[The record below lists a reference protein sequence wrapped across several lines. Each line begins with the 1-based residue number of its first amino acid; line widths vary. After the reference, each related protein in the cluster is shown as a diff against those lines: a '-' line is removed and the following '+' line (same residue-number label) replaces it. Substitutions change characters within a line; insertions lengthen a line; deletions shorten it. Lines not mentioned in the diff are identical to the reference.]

1 MFVSFNKKYLQ
12 IKYKKVFIMRR
23 KKEKHVEH
31 ADEKK
36 LKLLG
41 VISFLFG
48 FAQALLMYV
57 TSDYFSQKLGSH
69 NVSSFYFIAY
79 VVALIGLLN
88 MHKLVKILG
97 KSGAFFLFFLLQIY
111 LLFALIF
118 VKQPIVGVA
127 LMMLYIVAGYFAWTV
142 LDVIIEEYSEDK
154 KSGRIR
160 GFHLMILNA
169 GVLLGPFLS
178 TMILASFDYNGLF
191 IATLTLNCL
200 MLVISLVGL
209 RGVNGRFNGKLT
221 VQDIGIK
228 VLTNKNVLNIYMISL
243 ALEAFYALM
252 IVYTP
257 LYLLGRGFSW
267 EQIGIAFTI
276 MLIPFVVLEYPV
288 GILADEKFGE
298 KEMIIG
304 GLLLMTASS
313 LAIFF
318 VGSKSI
324 FVWAAILL
332 VTRIGAASVEI
343 LRDSYFYKK
352 IDGRDVDLISFFRT
366 TRAVAYLL
374 ATGLSAMLL
383 IVAPMK
389 YIFLLIA
396 GLVLLGIYPAFRLVD
411 NKSEVELKAEE

>member
-1 MFVSFNKKYLQ
+1 MKK
-12 IKYKKVFIMRR
+12 KKG
-23 KKEKHVEH
+23 KHLEH

-41 VISFLFG
+41 FISFLFG

-57 TSDYFSQKLGSH
+57 TSDYFSQRLGSH
-69 NVSSFYFIAY
+69 NVSAFYFVSY
-79 VVALIGLLN
+79 VIALIGLLN
-88 MHKLVKILG
+88 MHKLVKVLG
-97 KSGAFFLFFLLQIY
+97 KAGSFFLFFLLQIY
-111 LLFALIF
+111 LLFSLVF
-118 VKQPIVGVA
+118 VKSPLLGSV
-127 LMMLYIVAGYFAWTV
+127 LMMLYIIVNYFAWTV

-160 GFHLMILNA
+160 GFHLMILSA
-169 GVLLGPFLS
+169 GILIGPFLS
-178 TMILASFDYNGLF
+178 TKILASFDFNGLF
-191 IATLTLNCL
+191 IATLILNCL
-200 MLVISLVGL
+200 MLVVSLVGL

-221 VQDIGIK
+221 IRDIGMK
-228 VLTNKNVLNIYMISL
+228 VFTNKDVLNIYIISL

-252 IVYTP
+252 IVYMP
-257 LYLLGRGFSW
+257 LYLLGHGFSW
-267 EQIGIAFTI
+267 GQIGIAFTI
-276 MLIPFVVLEYPV
+276 MLIPFVALEYPI

-304 GLLLMTASS
+304 GLLIMGISS
-313 LAIFF
+313 LSIFF
-318 VGSKSI
+318 VNSPSI

-396 GLVLLGIYPAFRLVD
+396 AMVLVGIYPAFRLVD
-411 NKSEVELKAEE
+411 NKSEEELKAE

>member
-1 MFVSFNKKYLQ
+1 MQ
-12 IKYKKVFIMRR
+12 R
-23 KKEKHVEH
+23 KKEKHLEH
-31 ADEKK
+31 ADENK
-36 LKLLG
+36 LKLLSG
-41 VISFLFG
+41 ISFLFG
-48 FAQALLMYV
+48 FAEALLIYV
-57 TSDYFSQKLGSH
+57 TSDYFSQQLGSH
-69 NVSSFYFIAY
+69 NVSAFYFIIY
-79 VVALIGLLN
+79 IVALIGLLN
-88 MHKLVKILG
+88 MHKLVKIMG

-118 VKQPIVGVA
+118 TKQPIFGAV
-127 LMMLYIVAGYFAWTV
+127 LMMLYIIVNYFAWTV
-142 LDVIIEEYSEDK
+142 LDVVIEQYSEDK

-160 GFHLMILNA
+160 GLHLMILNA
-169 GVLLGPFLS
+169 GFLIGPFLS
-178 TMILASFDYNGLF
+178 AKILAVFGFNGLF
-191 IATLTLNCL
+191 VASLALNCL
-200 MLVISLVGL
+200 VLIVSLIGL
-209 RGVNGRFNGKLT
+209 RGVNGRFRGQLT
-221 VQDIGIK
+221 VRDIGMK
-228 VLTNKNVLNIYMISL
+228 VLTNKNVLNIYMVSL

-267 EQIGIAFTI
+267 EQIGLIFTV
-276 MLIPFVVLEYPV
+276 MLIPFVVLEYPI

-304 GLLLMTASS
+304 GLLIMAFSS

-318 VGSKSI
+318 VSSNSI

-332 VTRIGAASVEI
+332 LTRVGAASVET

-383 IVAPMK
+383 IIAPMK

-396 GLVLLGIYPAFRLVD
+396 GMVLLGVYPAFRLVD
-411 NKSEVELKAEE
+411 NKGEEELKAEE

>member
-1 MFVSFNKKYLQ
+1 MIKK
-12 IKYKKVFIMRR
+12 KD
-23 KKEKHVEH
+23 KHLEH

-36 LKLLG
+36 LKLLS

-48 FAQALLMYV
+48 FAQALLLYV
-57 TSDYFSQKLGSH
+57 TSDYFSQQLGSH
-69 NVSSFYFIAY
+69 NVSAFYFIAY
-79 VVALIGLLN
+79 VIALLGLLN
-88 MHKLVKILG
+88 MHKLVKLLG

-111 LLFALIF
+111 LLFVLIF
-118 VKQPIVGVA
+118 TKQPIWGAV
-127 LMMLYIVAGYFAWTV
+127 LMMLYIIVNYFAWTI

-178 TMILASFDYNGLF
+178 TEILATLGYNGLF
-191 IATLTLNCL
+191 IATLSINCL
-200 MLVISLVGL
+200 MFVIGLFGL
-209 RGVNGRFNGKLT
+209 RGVNGRFHSKLT
-221 VQDIGIK
+221 VKDIGLK
-228 VLTNKNVLNIYMISL
+228 VLTNQNVLNIYMISL
-243 ALEAFYALM
+243 ALEVFFALM
-252 IVYTP
+252 IIYAP

-267 EQIGIAFTI
+267 EQIGIAFTV
-276 MLIPFVVLEYPV
+276 MLIPFVLLEYPI

-304 GLLLMTASS
+304 GLLIMAFSS

-318 VGSKSI
+318 VSSNSI

-332 VTRIGAASVEI
+332 LTRVGAATVEI

-383 IVAPMK
+383 IIAPMK

-396 GLVLLGIYPAFRLVD
+396 GLVLLGVYPAFRLVD
-411 NKSEVELKAEE
+411 NKSEEELKAEE

>member
-1 MFVSFNKKYLQ
+1 MIKK
-12 IKYKKVFIMRR
+12 KD
-23 KKEKHVEH
+23 KHLEH

-36 LKLLG
+36 LKLLS

-48 FAQALLMYV
+48 FAQALRLYV
-57 TSDYFSQKLGSH
+57 TSDYFSQQLGSH
-69 NVSSFYFIAY
+69 NVSAFYFIAY
-79 VVALIGLLN
+79 VIALLGLLN
-88 MHKLVKILG
+88 MHKLVKLLG

-111 LLFALIF
+111 LLFVLIF
-118 VKQPIVGVA
+118 TKQPIWGAV
-127 LMMLYIVAGYFAWTV
+127 LMMLYIIVNYFAWTI

-178 TMILASFDYNGLF
+178 TEILATLGYNGLF
-191 IATLTLNCL
+191 IATLSINCL
-200 MLVISLVGL
+200 MFVIGLFGL
-209 RGVNGRFNGKLT
+209 RGVNGRFHSKLT
-221 VQDIGIK
+221 VKDIGLK
-228 VLTNKNVLNIYMISL
+228 VLTNQNVLNIYMISL
-243 ALEAFYALM
+243 ALEVFFALM
-252 IVYTP
+252 IIYAP

-267 EQIGIAFTI
+267 EQIGIAFTV
-276 MLIPFVVLEYPV
+276 MLIPFVLLEYPI

-304 GLLLMTASS
+304 GLLIMAFSS

-318 VGSKSI
+318 VSSNSI

-332 VTRIGAASVEI
+332 LTRVGAATVEI

-383 IVAPMK
+383 IIAPMK

-396 GLVLLGIYPAFRLVD
+396 GLVLLGVYPAFRLVD
-411 NKSEVELKAEE
+411 NKSEEELKAEE

>member
-1 MFVSFNKKYLQ
+1 MIKK
-12 IKYKKVFIMRR
+12 KD
-23 KKEKHVEH
+23 KHLEH

-36 LKLLG
+36 LKLLN

-48 FAQALLMYV
+48 FSEALLLYV
-57 TSDYFSQKLGSH
+57 TSDYFSQALKSR

-79 VVALIGLLN
+79 VIALIGLLN

-97 KSGAFFLFFLLQIY
+97 KSGAFFLFFLLQVY
-111 LLFALIF
+111 LLFSLIF
-118 VKQPIVGVA
+118 IKQPFWGAI
-127 LMMLYIVAGYFAWTV
+127 LMMAYIIVNYFSWVV

-160 GFHLMILNA
+160 GFHLMILST
-169 GVLLGPFLS
+169 GVLAGPFLS
-178 TMILASFDYNGLF
+178 TTMLSSFGFEGLF
-191 IATLTLNCL
+191 VAALMLNCL
-200 MLVISLVGL
+200 MLIVALIGL
-209 RGVNGRFNGKLT
+209 RGVNGKFHGKLT
-221 VQDIGIK
+221 LQDIGMK
-228 VLTNKNVLNIYMISL
+228 VLTNKNVLNIYIVSL

-267 EQIGIAFTI
+267 NQIGIIFTV
-276 MLIPFVVLEYPV
+276 MLIPFVLLEYPI
-288 GILADEKFGE
+288 GFLADEKFGE
-298 KEMIIG
+298 KEMIVG
-304 GLLLMTASS
+304 SLLIMSFATG
-313 LAIFF
+313 AIFF
-318 VGSKSI
+318 ISSSSVFI
-324 FVWAAILL
+324 WAIILL
-332 VTRIGAASVEI
+332 VTRIGAASLET

-396 GLVLLGIYPAFRLVD
+396 GLVLMGVYPAFRLVD
-411 NKSEVELKAEE
+411 NKSEEELKAE

>member
-1 MFVSFNKKYLQ
+1 M
-12 IKYKKVFIMRR
+12 
-23 KKEKHVEH
+23 
-31 ADEKK
+31 
-36 LKLLG
+36 
-41 VISFLFG
+41 
-48 FAQALLMYV
+48 
-57 TSDYFSQKLGSH
+57 
-69 NVSSFYFIAY
+69 
-79 VVALIGLLN
+79 
-88 MHKLVKILG
+88 
-97 KSGAFFLFFLLQIY
+97 
-111 LLFALIF
+111 
-118 VKQPIVGVA
+118 GVA

-178 TMILASFDYNGLF
+178 TRILASFDYNGLF

-221 VQDIGIK
+221 VQDIGMK

-276 MLIPFVVLEYPV
+276 MLIPFVVLGYPV

-304 GLLLMTASS
+304 GLLIMGCSS
-313 LAIFF
+313 LGIFF
-318 VGSKSI
+318 INSNSL
-324 FVWAAILL
+324 FLWSAILL
-332 VTRIGAASVEI
+332 LTRVGAASVET